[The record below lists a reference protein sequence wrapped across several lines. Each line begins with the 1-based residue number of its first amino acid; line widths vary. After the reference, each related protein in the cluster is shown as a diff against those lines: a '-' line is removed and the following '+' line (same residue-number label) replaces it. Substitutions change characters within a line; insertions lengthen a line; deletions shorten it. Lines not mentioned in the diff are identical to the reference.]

1 MSLDTGP
8 EVLTTNEM
16 TQADTLAVKAGVPS
30 LDLMEAA
37 GASLVREIRKRW
49 TRRTVVVLAG
59 PGNNGGDGF
68 VVARLLNQIG
78 WPVRIGLL
86 VDKQSLRGDA
96 KINAELWGGKIE
108 KLSVGLLEN
117 AELVVDALFGAGLSR
132 PIEGVGRDILN
143 AVNSK
148 KIPTVAID
156 MPSGVNGNTGEIMGV
171 AAKVDLT
178 ITFFRKK
185 PGHLILPGR
194 LHCGEVVV
202 TDIGIPK
209 GVLSK
214 IRPITY
220 ENSPQL
226 WRGMLPSPNP
236 DDHKYTRGHVVV
248 FGGNEMTGAARLAA
262 RAARRVGAGI
272 LSIVTPADAK
282 RVYDQFDAGNLV
294 VEFSEKHEFS
304 TFLNEKRRNAVL
316 VGPGNGI
323 TNLTRK
329 CTISAL
335 ESKNKVVLDAD
346 ALTVFEGDP
355 DTLFE
360 RIKGPCVLTPH
371 RGEFD
376 RLFKIDGDK
385 LSRCRQ
391 ASSMANSVIILKG
404 YDTIISD
411 VSGRTVINSNA
422 PADLST
428 AGAGDVLAGMVV
440 GLVAQ
445 GMETFEAACAAV
457 WLHGEAGN
465 LTGTGLIAE
474 DLSENLPIV
483 LAKLR

>member
-1 MSLDTGP
+1 VRLDTGS
-8 EVLTTNEM
+8 EVLTINEM

-30 LDLMEAA
+30 LNLMEAA
-37 GASLVREIRKRW
+37 GASVVRELRKRW
-49 TRRTVVVLAG
+49 TRRTVVILAG

-68 VVARLLNQIG
+68 VVARRLDQIG

-86 VDKQSLRGDA
+86 VDKQSLHGDA
-96 KINAELWGGKIE
+96 KINAELWDGKIQ
-108 KLSVGLLEN
+108 KLSVGLLED

-143 AVNSK
+143 AINSK
-148 KIPTVAID
+148 KIPTVAVD

-171 AAKVDLT
+171 AVKVDLT

-209 GVLSK
+209 GVLTK
-214 IRPITY
+214 INPITS

-248 FGGNEMTGAARLAA
+248 VGGNEMTGAARLAA

-282 RVYDQFDAGNLV
+282 HVYDQFDAGNLV
-294 VEFSEKHEFS
+294 VEFSEKHEIF

-316 VGPGNGI
+316 VGPGNGV
-323 TNLTRK
+323 THLTRT
-329 CTISAL
+329 CTMSAL
-335 ESKNKVVLDAD
+335 ESKIKVVLDAD

-360 RIKGPCVLTPH
+360 CIKGPCVLTPH
-371 RGEFD
+371 QGEFD

-385 LSRCRQ
+385 LSKCRQ
-391 ASSMANSVIILKG
+391 AAKIANAVIILKG

-411 VSGRTVINSNA
+411 ASGRTVINSNA

-428 AGAGDVLAGMVV
+428 AGSGDVLAGIVL
-440 GLVAQ
+440 GLIAQ

-465 LTGTGLIAE
+465 LTGAGLIAE
-474 DLSENLPIV
+474 DLSENLPIL
-483 LAKLR
+483 LANLR